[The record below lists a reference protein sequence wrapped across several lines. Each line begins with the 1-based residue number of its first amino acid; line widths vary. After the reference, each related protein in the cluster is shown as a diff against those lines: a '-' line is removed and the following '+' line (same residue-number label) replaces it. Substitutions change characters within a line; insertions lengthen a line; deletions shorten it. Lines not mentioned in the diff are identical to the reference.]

1 MTWQTPIAFW
11 SLLLEPF
18 DSIIFN
24 IVLEWRRGWEIQKP
38 FTSEGIVLEISEQ
51 GTGIL
56 GGYTFYIYQYQFCFD
71 GN

>member
-11 SLLLEPF
+11 SLLLKPF
-18 DSIIFN
+18 DSIICN
-24 IVLEWRRGWEIQKP
+24 IVLEWRERVGNSKT